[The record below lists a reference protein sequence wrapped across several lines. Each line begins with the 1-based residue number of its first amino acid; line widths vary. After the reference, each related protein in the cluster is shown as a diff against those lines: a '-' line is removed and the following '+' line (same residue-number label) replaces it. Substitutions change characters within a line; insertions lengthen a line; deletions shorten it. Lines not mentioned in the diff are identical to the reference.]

1 MDFFIS
7 AAYAEAAPAGADGGI
22 IGLAFPL
29 ILLGVFYFLM
39 IRPQQKR
46 QKEHVAMVDGL
57 KKGDEV
63 ISAGGLGGT
72 ITAVGDVFVTVKVAN
87 NVEVRIQ
94 KQSVASLLPKGTLKD
109 A

>member
-1 MDFFIS
+1 MDFLIS
-7 AAYAEAAPAGADGGI
+7 SAYAEGPGAGGDGGL

-29 ILLGVFYFLM
+29 VLLAVFYFLM

-46 QKEHVAMVDGL
+46 AKEHQGMVEGL
-57 KKGDEV
+57 KKGDEI

-72 ITAVGDVFVTVKVAN
+72 VVAVGDVFLTLKVAN
-87 NVEVRIQ
+87 NIEVKVQ
-94 KQSVASLLPKGTLKD
+94 KASVASLLPKGTLKD

>member
-7 AAYAEAAPAGADGGI
+7 SAYAEGAGAGAGGDI
-22 IGLAFPL
+22 FGLALPL

-46 QKEHVAMVDGL
+46 AKEHQGMVSDL
-57 KKGDEV
+57 KKGDEI
-63 ISAGGLGGT
+63 ISGGGLGGT
-72 ITAVGDVFVTVKVAN
+72 VTAVGDVFVTVKVAN
-87 NVEVRIQ
+87 NVEVRVQ

>member
-1 MDFFIS
+1 MDFLIS
-7 AAYAEAAPAGADGGI
+7 SAYAEGGVGGDGGI

-46 QKEHVAMVDGL
+46 AKEHQGMVEGL
-57 KKGDEV
+57 KKGDEI
-63 ISAGGLGGT
+63 ISAGGLAGT
-72 ITAVGDVFVTVKVAN
+72 VTAVGDVFITVKVAN
-87 NVEVRIQ
+87 NVEVRVQ
-94 KQSVASLLPKGTLKD
+94 KASVASLLPKGTLKD

>member
-1 MDFFIS
+1 MDFLIS
-7 AAYAEAAPAGADGGI
+7 SAHAADPIGGDGGL

-46 QKEHVAMVDGL
+46 AKEHQGMVAGL
-57 KKGDEV
+57 KKGDEI
-63 ISAGGLGGT
+63 ISGGGLGGT
-72 ITAVGDVFVTVKVAN
+72 VTAVGDVFITVKVAN

-94 KQSVASLLPKGTLKD
+94 KASVASLLPKGTLKD

>member
-1 MDFFIS
+1 MDFLIS
-7 AAYAEAAPAGADGGI
+7 SAYAEGGLPGADGGI

-46 QKEHVAMVDGL
+46 AKEHTGMVEGL
-57 KKGDEV
+57 KKGDEI

-72 ITAVGDVFVTVKVAN
+72 VTGVGDVFLTVKVAN

-94 KQSVASLLPKGTLKD
+94 KASVASLLPKGTLKD